1 MRKIRHWTHQETQA
15 CIRLQAEGKTCREI
29 GAALGRTENAV
40 KIKIHRIGYG
50 GESKQKR
57 YQLEREMLALSLL
70 QRGIASRAM
79 VKAMG
84 CSKKQAYRYK
94 KRLTPILGRGK

>member
-1 MRKIRHWTHQETQA
+1 MRNDWTHRELET
-15 CIRLQAEGKTCREI
+15 CKRMQAEGKTCREI
-29 GAALGRTENAV
+29 GAALGRTKNAV

-70 QRGIASRAM
+70 QRGIAIRAM
-79 VKAMG
+79 MQAMG

-94 KRLTPILGRGK
+94 KRLTPILGRS